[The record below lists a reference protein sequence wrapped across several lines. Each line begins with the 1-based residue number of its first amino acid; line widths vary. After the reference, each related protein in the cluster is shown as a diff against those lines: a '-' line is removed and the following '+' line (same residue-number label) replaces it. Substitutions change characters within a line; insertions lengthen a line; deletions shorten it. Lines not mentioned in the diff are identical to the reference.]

1 MSHFDR
7 LPDDVL
13 RRILIFVM
21 ARNTVFYIDEFSCRA
36 QEDKE
41 AMKIERLIRAKEPR
55 RVFNPAEDSDQQI
68 QICGR
73 LVNAEFCGRFTT
85 NEIKM
90 SICPSKSSTI
100 TYAKPNVVYP
110 SQKVHVTDWVLIH
123 SINRR
128 VRDIGRK
135 AFFQGKSIA
144 MAITLPPKIVIGG
157 VPFLRDP
164 EIRRIA
170 LENTRDLTLT
180 NLRTYNAA
188 EFLVLPHHTRLF
200 PNLETC
206 TCLVKSDKW
215 ERPAIND
222 LASKREMWYG
232 LARLLLSTG
241 VSPKV
246 KLYLSGMFQDELL
259 KQKWDEMQ
267 HHVYPWVQSKV
278 LMIHKRRIQEMRA
291 KAKLIK
297 KEATST

>member
-1 MSHFDR
+1 MSQFDR

-13 RRILIFVM
+13 LRILIFVM

-36 QEDKE
+36 QEDEE
-41 AMKIERLIRAKEPR
+41 ATKIEHLIRAKEPR
-55 RVFNPAEDSDQQI
+55 RVFHPTEDGDKQLLV
-68 QICGR
+68 CGH
-73 LVNAEFCGRFTT
+73 LVNPEFFGQFKTG
-85 NEIKM
+85 EIKM
-90 SICPSKSSTI
+90 SISPSKSSAI
-100 TYAKPNVVYP
+100 TYAKSNVVYP

-128 VRDIGRK
+128 VRDIGRM

-188 EFLVLPHHTRLF
+188 EFLMLPQHTRVF
-200 PNLETC
+200 PNLEIC

-215 ERPAIND
+215 ERPDIND

-232 LARLLLSTG
+232 LAMLLLSTG

-246 KLYLSGMFQDELL
+246 KLYLSGMFQDKHL
-259 KQKWDEMQ
+259 KKKWHEMQ
-267 HHVYPWVQSKV
+267 THVYPWVQSKV
-278 LMIHKRRIQEMRA
+278 FMIHRMRIQETRA
-291 KAKLIK
+291 KAELIK
-297 KEATST
+297 KEATT